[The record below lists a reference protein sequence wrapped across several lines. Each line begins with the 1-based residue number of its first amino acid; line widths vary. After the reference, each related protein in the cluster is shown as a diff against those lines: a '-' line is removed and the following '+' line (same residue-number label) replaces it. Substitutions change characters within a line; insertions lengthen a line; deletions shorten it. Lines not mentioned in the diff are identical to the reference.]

1 MHDLVPPRP
10 PRSPWQLAYNA
21 AHRLRRSWWA
31 RRAQS
36 LPRPVVSVGNL
47 HLGGTGKT
55 PLVAAIA
62 RHFRDQGVRVAILTR
77 GYRRQ
82 GSGVVLVST
91 GDGPLVGPSRAG
103 DEPVLLAGELPGV
116 SVIVGESRLD
126 AGRHALERLHP
137 PPDLFLLDDGFS
149 HLRLHRDL
157 DLVALPAAD
166 PWGGGRLLPSGRLR
180 EPLAA
185 IERADAVLLTGAAE
199 DSEAEAHGTEL
210 AEHLQA
216 YDFAGRGFSSRT
228 VAGQPLLAGH
238 RPVPA
243 GATAL
248 LVTGIARPERFA
260 ATVEALGFRVAD
272 HLRFSDHHVY
282 PEASLEKIRR
292 MFHDCGAECVLTTAK
307 DQVKLVGRLS
317 LPVAEVPIEAEPETA
332 FWTWLD
338 SWWSNRPGLGEAA

>member
-1 MHDLVPPRP
+1 MPDLTLPRP

-31 RRAQS
+31 RRAQR
-36 LPRPVVSVGNL
+36 LPRPVLSVGNL

-82 GSGVVLVST
+82 SSGVVLVST

-103 DEPVLLAGELPGV
+103 DEPVLLAGELPDV
-116 SVIVGESRLD
+116 AVIVGERRFD
-126 AGRHALERLHP
+126 AGRQALERLHP
-137 PPDLFLLDDGFS
+137 TPDLFLLDDGFS

-185 IERADAVLLTGAAE
+185 IQRADAVLLTGAE
-199 DSEAEAHGTEL
+199 ENGEATASGAEL

-216 YDFAGRGFSSRT
+216 YGFAGRGFISRT
-228 VAGQPLLAGH
+228 GATQPMLAGH

-243 GATAL
+243 GARAL

-260 ATVEALGFRVAD
+260 ATVEALGFQVAD
-272 HLRFSDHHVY
+272 HLQFSDHHAY
-282 PEASLEKIRR
+282 PDASLEKIRR
-292 MFHDCGAECVLTTAK
+292 LFHSCGAECVLTTAK
-307 DQVKLVGRLS
+307 DQVKLVGRLA
-317 LPVAEVPIEAEPETA
+317 LPVAEVPIEAQPETA
-332 FWTWLD
+332 FWIWLD
-338 SWWSNRPGLGEAA
+338 SWWSSRPDLGEGP